1 MQRFFINHCKFQC
14 VKAPHICCGFKGY
27 DMNCKRLMLAGVLV
41 LLCACFLPQVHDIA
55 QNRAISLKPGD
66 LSKDGVA
73 FITPSTVTGQEEEK
87 QEVALTFAQVLRKER
102 PAIHCLSLPE
112 TLNAVNQAGLSE
124 EYKRMYADY
133 RDTGIFN
140 RDILKK
146 VGEATKTRYVAQLK
160 LMAFSQGTDN
170 RLGVFGLRIVDTKY
184 ADLRLFFQI
193 WDTQNGTI
201 SWESVQEVH
210 YAVDRVTETPVTQR
224 VIIEKAAHSIIS
236 KLPKPD

>member
-1 MQRFFINHCKFQC
+1 
-14 VKAPHICCGFKGY
+14 
-27 DMNCKRLMLAGVLV
+27 ML
-41 LLCACFLPQVHDIA
+41 LLCACFMPQVHDAA
-55 QNRAISLKPGD
+55 QDRAILLKAGE
-66 LSKDGVA
+66 LSKYGLA

-87 QEVALTFAQVLRKER
+87 QQVAIIFAEDLKKER
-102 PAIHCLSLPE
+102 PTIPCLTLPE
-112 TLNAVNQAGLSE
+112 TLNAINTAGLSE
-124 EYKRMYADY
+124 DYKRMYVDY

-146 VGEATKTRYVAQLK
+146 VGEATKKRYVAQLK

-170 RLGVFGLRIVDTKY
+170 RLGVLGLRMIDTKY

-201 SWESVQEVH
+201 VWESIREMH
-210 YAVDRVTETPVTQR
+210 YAIDKVTETPVTQKL
-224 VIIEKAAHSIIS
+224 IIEKAANSIIS